1 MSEIITKAVLFM
13 LYLPVLIWVLDFFKG
28 QLFIQI
34 TILIIFSVCY
44 SIIESKV
51 KVMYYAKSIIQKMR
65 GILNFE
71 W

>member
-1 MSEIITKAVLFM
+1 MSEIITKAILFM

-34 TILIIFSVCY
+34 TLLIIFSVCY

-51 KVMYYAKSIIQKMR
+51 MYYAKSIIQKM
-65 GILNFE
+65 GGF
-71 W
+71 